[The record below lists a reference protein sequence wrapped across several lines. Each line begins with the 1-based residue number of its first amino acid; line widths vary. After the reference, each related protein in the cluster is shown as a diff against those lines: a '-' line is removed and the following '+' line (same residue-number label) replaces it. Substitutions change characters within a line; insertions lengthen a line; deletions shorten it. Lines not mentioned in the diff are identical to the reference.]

1 MIQQLLIREKGPH
14 VYQAR
19 AAIVNRVVR
28 GDLLETVTVQQRP
41 GRGETTR
48 IVNPEK
54 RTSLMPGLWL
64 GQLAMDN
71 TRKKDWG
78 GQKMKFTFQQVELDP
93 CLRYP
98 SGVARQK
105 VVVRGRNS
113 RGGGQRSSQEWGS
126 ASPAHDPL
134 LPASKPAV
142 PRQVISCLRFL
153 HLPFCLLSPLLP
165 AERVLCF
172 QRRL

>member
-28 GDLLETVTVQQRP
+28 GDLETVTVQQRP

-48 IVNPEK
+48 NVKPEK
-54 RTSLMPGLWL
+54 RTGLMPGLWL

-71 TRKKDWG
+71 TRKKDLG
-78 GQKMKFTFQQVELDP
+78 GRKIKFTFQHVGLDL
-93 CLRYP
+93 CLRHP

-113 RGGGQRSSQEWGS
+113 
-126 ASPAHDPL
+126 
-134 LPASKPAV
+134 
-142 PRQVISCLRFL
+142 
-153 HLPFCLLSPLLP
+153 
-165 AERVLCF
+165 
-172 QRRL
+172 